1 MATITLPDH
10 LEERLQ
16 EMAREQGL
24 SLIELL
30 REFAGQKSL
39 PVEPTQQERRVKLK
53 PAITEDNE

>member
-39 PVEPTQQERRVKLK
+39 PNEPTQQERRARLK
-53 PAITEDNE
+53 PATTEDDE

>member
-1 MATITLPDH
+1 MATITIPDH
-10 LEERLQ
+10 LEQRLQ

-39 PVEPTQQERRVKLK
+39 PDEPTQQERRAKLK
-53 PAITEDNE
+53 PAMTEDSE

>member
-1 MATITLPDH
+1 MATITIPDH

-39 PVEPTQQERRVKLK
+39 PTEPTQQERRAKLT
-53 PAITEDNE
+53 PATTEDSE

>member
-1 MATITLPDH
+1 MATITIPDH
-10 LEERLQ
+10 LEQRLQ

-39 PVEPTQQERRVKLK
+39 PDELTQHERRTKLK
-53 PAITEDNE
+53 PSTTEDDE

>member
-1 MATITLPDH
+1 MATITIPDH
-10 LEERLQ
+10 LEQRLQ

-39 PVEPTQQERRVKLK
+39 PDEPTQHERRAKLK
-53 PAITEDNE
+53 PSTTEDDE

>member
-39 PVEPTQQERRVKLK
+39 PNEPTQQERRARLK
-53 PAITEDNE
+53 PAKTEDDE

>member
-1 MATITLPDH
+1 MATITIPDH
-10 LEERLQ
+10 LEDRLQ

-39 PVEPTQQERRVKLK
+39 PMEPTQQERRAKLK
-53 PAITEDNE
+53 PVTTEDNE

>member
-10 LEERLQ
+10 LAERLE

-39 PVEPTQQERRVKLK
+39 PVEPTQHERRARLK
-53 PAITEDNE
+53 PATTKDDE

>member
-16 EMAREQGL
+16 EMAHEHGL

-30 REFAGQKSL
+30 REFAGQSSL
-39 PVEPTQQERRVKLK
+39 PLELTQEERRARLK